1 MGHKV
6 LSFVVALL
14 IEGRVDP
21 HQAQVLG
28 VFPRTVNFASIVD
41 IAFRLGDDKV
51 EIVNIV
57 VDSKFQYFRH
67 IVLENMSHN
76 SKYYLKKNQEKT
88 TSIHSHH

>member
-6 LSFVVALL
+6 LSFVVVLL

-28 VFPRTVNFASIVD
+28 VFPRTVNFTSIVD
-41 IAFRLGDDKV
+41 IAFRLGVNKF

-57 VDSKFQYFRH
+57 VDRKFQYFRH
-67 IVLENMSHN
+67 AYRLTVMISVMN
-76 SKYYLKKNQEKT
+76 SV
-88 TSIHSHH
+88 I